1 VKYTASPF
9 PARRMQRVTRQK
21 QAVPDFEAALA
32 ELEAIVARLE
42 QGELPLEESLRQF
55 ERGVVLT
62 RLCQKALSQAEQ
74 KIRVLAKGPEGEL
87 REHDFEAADAD

>member
-1 VKYTASPF
+1 
-9 PARRMQRVTRQK
+9 MTRQK
-21 QAVPDFEAALA
+21 QQATPDFEAALA

-55 ERGVVLT
+55 ESGVVLT

-74 KIRVLAKGPEGEL
+74 KIRVLAKGAGGEVVEQDFDAPEQ
-87 REHDFEAADAD
+87 D

>member
-1 VKYTASPF
+1 
-9 PARRMQRVTRQK
+9 MQRVTRQK
-21 QAVPDFEAALA
+21 QAAPDFEAALA

-42 QGELPLEESLRQF
+42 QGELPLEESLSQF

-74 KIRVLAKGPEGEL
+74 KIRILAKAPGGEL
-87 REHDFEAADAD
+87 REQDFEAADAD